1 MAVDLYPDEEGH
13 ISDGLIIGYCKAQ
26 AVIVQNQAVFIHA
39 TSVSG
44 VVSVAPCAAD
54 HDSYAV
60 ALKAAAA
67 GEMVP
72 VCFYGVVKM
81 YGGSTITA
89 GDFVCNDASGIF
101 VNTLPAITQAA
112 GAQTEILYYAEYS
125 NGGSQ
130 YRLGLALQNAN
141 GATTGGELLVL
152 IGAMR

>member
-13 ISDGLIIGYCKAQ
+13 ISDGLVIGYCKAQ
-26 AVIVQNQAVFIHA
+26 ATIVQNQAVYLHA

-44 VVSVAPCAAD
+44 AV
-54 HDSYAV
+54 DSCAV
-60 ALKAAAA
+60 ALKAASA
-67 GEMVP
+67 GEFIP

-89 GDFVCNDASGIF
+89 GDVVCNDASGIF
-101 VNTLPAITQAA
+101 VGTLPIHTDV
-112 GAQTEILYYAEYS
+112 TILAYYAGFN
-125 NGGSQ
+125 NGGSL

-152 IGAMR
+152 IGKLV

>member
-13 ISDGLIIGYCKAQ
+13 LSDGLIIGFCKAQ
-26 AVIVQNQAVFIHA
+26 ATIVQNQAVYIHA
-39 TSVSG
+39 TSVAG

-54 HDSYAV
+54 FDSYAV

-67 GEMVP
+67 GEMLP

-89 GDFVCNDASGIF
+89 GDFVTNDASGIF
-101 VNTLPAITQAA
+101 VNTVPVMTDATC
-112 GAQTEILYYAEYS
+112 ILYYAS
-125 NGGSQ
+125 VKPAGSL

-141 GATTGGELLVL
+141 AATTGGELLILVGGL
-152 IGAMR
+152 R